1 MSQGLHQIV
10 LHVMNE
16 LKKKSEGAFDKSQA
30 KRSGGSWQSGYVQKL
45 IAEDKLRAKKQ
56 FKPSAVRN
64 PSEHIK
70 AMAPVKTKKS
80 KK

>member
-1 MSQGLHQIV
+1 MSQGLQAIV
-10 LHVMNE
+10 LHVMSE
-16 LKKKSEGAFDKSQA
+16 LKKKSE
-30 KRSGGSWQSGYVQKL
+30 GGSWQSGYVQKL

-64 PSEHIK
+64 ASDHIK
-70 AMAPVKTKKS
+70 AMAPVKSKKS

>member
-1 MSQGLHQIV
+1 MSQGLQAIV
-10 LHVMNE
+10 LHVMSE
-16 LKKKSEGAFDKSQA
+16 LKKKSE
-30 KRSGGSWQSGYVQKL
+30 GGSWQSGYVQKH